1 MTTETE
7 NTEATETEANA
18 GPEAATEAPAAE
30 AGPTGPTVD
39 SLLAE
44 VADLKDRLLRSV
56 AETENLRRRFERER
70 EDTAKYAVT
79 KFARDLTSVADN
91 LRRAIE
97 TTPAEARTEGSAV
110 ATLIEGVE
118 MTERELLAA
127 FEKTGITKIDPALGE
142 KADPNKHEV
151 LFEVPGTGQPGGSV
165 IQVVQTGYQIHGRLL
180 RAAKVGVAK
189 AEAEAAPKVD
199 QTA

>member
-7 NTEATETEANA
+7 NIDPTPTDAQ
-18 GPEAATEAPAAE
+18 APAE
-30 AGPTGPTVD
+30 PPAGPTVE
-39 SLLAE
+39 SLQAE
-44 VADLKDRLLRSV
+44 VADLKDKLLRAF
-56 AETENLRRRFERER
+56 AEAENIRRRSERER

-97 TTPAEARTEGSAV
+97 AVPAEARTGDEAV
-110 ATLIEGVE
+110 ANLLAGVE
-118 MTERELLAA
+118 MTERELLSA
-127 FEKTGITKIDPALGE
+127 FEKASITRIAPALGE

-151 LFEVPGTGQPGGSV
+151 LFEIPGTGQPGGAI
-165 IQVVQTGYQIHGRLL
+165 IQVVQTGYQIHDRLL

-189 AEAEAAPKVD
+189 AEAPVAPVD

>member
-7 NTEATETEANA
+7 NTEATATETEASA
-18 GPEAATEAPAAE
+18 APAETEAAPAS
-30 AGPTGPTVD
+30 PTVE
-39 SLLAE
+39 SLQAE
-44 VADLKDRLLRSV
+44 VADLKDRVLRAF
-56 AETENLRRRFERER
+56 AEAENLRRRAERER

-91 LRRAIE
+91 LRRALE
-97 TTPAEARTEGSAV
+97 SVPAEARTEGGAL
-110 ATLIEGVE
+110 TNLLDGVE
-118 MTERELLAA
+118 MTERELLSA
-127 FEKTGITKIDPALGE
+127 FEKAGISKIDPALGE

-189 AEAEAAPKVD
+189 AEAPATPSVD

>member
-1 MTTETE
+1 MTETE
-7 NTEATETEANA
+7 HPETVVTET
-18 GPEAATEAPAAE
+18 AAEAPAAPE
-30 AGPTGPTVD
+30 AGPTVET
-39 SLLAE
+39 LQAE
-44 VADLKDRLLRSV
+44 VADLKDRLLRAF
-56 AETENLRRRFERER
+56 AETENLRRRTERER

-79 KFARDLTSVADN
+79 KLARDLTGVADN

-97 TTPAEARTEGSAV
+97 AVPGDARAEGGALAG
-110 ATLIEGVE
+110 LLDGIG

-127 FEKTGITKIDPALGE
+127 FEKAGITRIAPALGE

-151 LFEVPGTGQPGGSV
+151 LFEAPGTGQPGGAI
-165 IQVVQTGYQIHGRLL
+165 IQVIQTGYQIHDRLL

-189 AEAEAAPKVD
+189 AESVAPVVD

>member
-7 NTEATETEANA
+7 NIDPTATPTEAQAQ
-18 GPEAATEAPAAE
+18 AE
-30 AGPTGPTVD
+30 PPAGPTVE
-39 SLLAE
+39 SLQAE
-44 VADLKDRLLRSV
+44 VADLKDKLLRAF
-56 AETENLRRRFERER
+56 AEAENIRRRGERER

-97 TTPAEARTEGSAV
+97 AVPAEARTGDEAV
-110 ATLIEGVE
+110 ANLLAGVE
-118 MTERELLAA
+118 MTERELLSA
-127 FEKTGITKIDPALGE
+127 FEKASITRIAPALGE

-151 LFEVPGTGQPGGSV
+151 LFEIPGTGQPGGAI
-165 IQVVQTGYQIHGRLL
+165 IQVVQTGYQIHDRLL

-189 AEAEAAPKVD
+189 AEAPAAAVD

>member
-7 NTEATETEANA
+7 NTEPTPTET
-18 GPEAATEAPAAE
+18 AAEAPAAP
-30 AGPTGPTVD
+30 AGPTVD
-39 SLLAE
+39 SLQAE
-44 VADLKDRLLRSV
+44 VADLKDKLLRAF
-56 AETENLRRRFERER
+56 AETENLRRRAERER

-97 TTPAEARTEGSAV
+97 AV
-110 ATLIEGVE
+110 AAETRAADEAVANLLAGVE
-118 MTERELLAA
+118 MTERELLSA
-127 FEKTGITKIDPALGE
+127 FERVGITKIAPAVGE

-151 LFEVPGTGQPGGSV
+151 LFEVPGTGQPGGSIV
-165 IQVVQTGYQIHGRLL
+165 QVVQAGYQIADRLL

-189 AEAEAAPKVD
+189 AEAPAPAVD
-199 QTA
+199 QTV

>member
-7 NTEATETEANA
+7 NIDPTPTDAQ
-18 GPEAATEAPAAE
+18 GQAE
-30 AGPTGPTVD
+30 PPAGPTVE
-39 SLLAE
+39 SLQAE
-44 VADLKDRLLRSV
+44 VADLKDKLLRAF
-56 AETENLRRRFERER
+56 AEAENIRRRGERER

-97 TTPAEARTEGSAV
+97 AVPAEARSGDEAV
-110 ATLIEGVE
+110 ANLLAGVE
-118 MTERELLAA
+118 MTERELLSA
-127 FEKTGITKIDPALGE
+127 FEKASITRIAPALGE

-151 LFEVPGTGQPGGSV
+151 LFEIPGTGQPGGAI
-165 IQVVQTGYQIHGRLL
+165 IQVVQTGYQIHDRLL

-189 AEAEAAPKVD
+189 AEAPAAAVD